1 MDILLDSQL
10 DLYLLEI
17 NMSARCEERHPRL
30 SSMLE
35 AMGEGILSILE
46 DKENLSSW
54 VSLT

>member
-10 DLYLLEI
+10 DLHLLEI

-46 DKENLSSW
+46 GKENLSSW